1 MSLSSCQQGGPPGRE
16 HDLGVCGFLLR
27 AGRCACLEGAYALQA
42 TRRVPRAERISPAR
56 WSSVEILMA
65 RGTVA
70 ELRPTDHEA
79 ERLRV
84 DQGLDLVVVTLKPS
98 DTNTTAMRYM
108 CTAMER
114 VSR

>member
-1 MSLSSCQQGGPPGRE
+1 
-16 HDLGVCGFLLR
+16 
-27 AGRCACLEGAYALQA
+27 
-42 TRRVPRAERISPAR
+42 
-56 WSSVEILMA
+56 MA